1 MAPRPQ
7 AYLIFAGLPDGP
19 ALWLEAVYGLE
30 RASKRVREIAQ
41 QKPGTYFIRDLHHMV
56 LDGIDTVPKRS
67 RPEQA
72 SRPSKVAA

>member
-41 QKPGTYFIRDLHHMV
+41 QKPGTYFVRDLHHMV
-56 LDGIDTVPKRS
+56 SVTANAARS
-67 RPEQA
+67 GPTLGARTP
-72 SRPSKVAA
+72 